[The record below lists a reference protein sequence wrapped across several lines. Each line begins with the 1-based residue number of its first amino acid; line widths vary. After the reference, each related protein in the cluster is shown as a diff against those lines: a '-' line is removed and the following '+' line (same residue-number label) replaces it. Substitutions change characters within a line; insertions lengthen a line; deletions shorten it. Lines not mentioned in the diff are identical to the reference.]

1 MTAAPP
7 DVTPERAVVRVALS
21 LVAAC
26 STAAALYAIMRVF
39 QALVFPEPD
48 PALIIWSEHAGF
60 FWRSWTV
67 GYVGGMVAFVT
78 WLVSAR
84 HALRVA
90 RVLTAAVPASA
101 ALLAAQGVLVP

>member
-1 MTAAPP
+1 VKDGPA
-7 DVTPERAVVRVALS
+7 DVASERAAVRVALS

-67 GYVGGMVAFVT
+67 VYVGGMAAFVT
-78 WLVSAR
+78 WLLSAR
-84 HALRVA
+84 HALRIA
-90 RVLTAAVPASA
+90 GVLAAAVPTSA
-101 ALLAAQGVLVP
+101 ALLAVQGILVP